1 MESPDSELLVD
12 VTSHNT
18 TSNAILFGNME
29 ATVHEDMDFGLNN
42 LKETLVQ
49 DCKKVTTPD
58 HEGNINCAMDI
69 FAPDQ
74 SSVSSTNS
82 RLSSSSTLGPPRHSI
97 SSEPKDTSDSDRV
110 GHFKAKLGNNYM
122 TLLNE
127 HDQQD
132 AMSITS
138 GSSTGD
144 GVNSFNHVLYS
155 PKTSPARPP
164 APPRLS
170 RTSSPHFPNSPIQ
183 FPSSKQKTSNNKQW
197 TVFGED
203 KENKL
208 PEPGRK
214 QILPVR
220 APPAIP
226 VRNSLRNK
234 NIESQSSPQ
243 VLPQPPIPTPSP
255 SADLLTMDMDD
266 LEMHLSD
273 AGSPVP
279 QPVVVVKPAIPPR
292 RNLFSTSS
300 TVSGSD
306 SHAGDSDHDL
316 ISLPQP
322 EGHINLAHNM
332 SSGSCSPI
340 DSFRLLTSASKGT
353 PAPPVPPRK
362 DLTIPKP
369 DIPVPPLP
377 QTENF
382 FAENSQPS
390 SSQFASFSHLQDN
403 TASSFSLDVTCSS
416 PSWVAFEDT
425 DAKTP
430 LKTTLTPTDAISDFH
445 EEEPD
450 NEDHFNISEIEQ
462 TNEALSDADLLKE
475 DEDSHWRKPSS
486 SPDVRA
492 SASKKKGAGGIGYL
506 CLENDDCDNLGSSD
520 NIDGS
525 TKSPPV
531 TITLP
536 ENDLSPEKPQSQWAT
551 FQNEEDE
558 EHQHNNITDNLVG
571 NISNANS
578 SPSFDINSSGL
589 AGSLN
594 DVDGDLEDDF
604 AVNRLS
610 TEMPDLKGFNRAD
623 KGSQNNLVDFSDD
636 RGSAAASIGSRENPD
651 DDDVETIFDLTAQ
664 GDSLKRKR
672 PKGGVSVAVEEDM
685 KDNTFEM
692 KKSPTPIQCE
702 KVSFHVGPAGM
713 DDTVF
718 EEEPNLFDFAKDVQS
733 ATTRSLS
740 TPHSSH
746 SSRPETPA
754 NSRLDSNAS
763 AGCSVSMA
771 PTNPFWSPT
780 STSSTSQCSLVD
792 SPFDNIIFKS
802 PQHDDAKTSKISS
815 TPVRINLTASPVTPS
830 QLVRIPPPP
839 LSLSR
844 SSTRARRSSQAKE
857 RVRNL
862 SQGSTSAK
870 RIDFD
875 NVSESSAKAGTLPSS
890 RAETPIQNNI
900 ILSTTDSVT
909 SGSGNTA
916 LHDDI
921 FDPFSTQSNTE
932 SINPIPSFEI
942 GKTDDLFSWM
952 EEPQNEETDASNPN
966 TKPDS
971 ELNLNVDDAQDITLV
986 LDQLE
991 VIPSNNIVQNNTNTN
1006 AHVHSVIENSL
1017 SPDPISAEDE
1027 TEITDDSTNHLSGN
1041 PDPLEELKKVTS
1053 VESPLGIQI
1062 PKRVLLPEVE
1072 IIESKIFWDVY
1083 MRFPP
1088 TKRTMSNR
1096 KWVPI
1101 HVKLNCDQIDN
1112 PLVKLYYTSKAQDP
1126 FRTVSLASHQMQVS
1140 KPKLQAHYS
1149 DEGQILGKLH
1159 AVKLMVV
1166 HYKEK
1171 QTFSPRRSLTRNAS
1185 GFKHAC
1191 KGKQSIKFGFTV
1203 HDDVMS
1209 FCKATRDAMFNVH
1222 KRIPKSKEEEH
1233 NTTVKYHSRDE
1244 LLIDVHDELQAIVQ
1258 ESGLMEACKVRVH
1271 FFASSFL
1278 SGDPKAKITIN
1289 DRKMEGKEVVRRE
1302 DIIPTSLDGWI
1313 DIRDPELHES
1323 CTQDSYEGGSNDVGT
1338 CSFYPPDAC
1347 RFELMRFATS
1357 YAESELPVI
1366 VKSSITVKGARIQLR
1381 CILRMSGNH
1390 SANKDPLTQIACED
1404 VMIRFPVPD
1413 EWGSFFRVDGR
1424 FRNHSVKA
1432 KRAAK
1437 QRRRPATEAGVTMEA
1452 SVGIAKYERAYRA
1465 IVWRMPR
1472 LPEKNAVQNTPR
1484 VFTCRIELSSDRD
1497 LERLRTPE
1505 DNAETKGDGYR
1516 GGLDSKYR
1524 WCEVEYTMPGPTAS
1538 NVCVRSVSL
1547 PNTDRA
1553 EKFVSYQSHY
1563 FYKVGVSVAAEPVG
1577 TTGEEDVGTKLCAV
1591 Q

>member
-1 MESPDSELLVD
+1 MESPDSELLVNVASHD
-12 VTSHNT
+12 IADNASLFGSMETTSH
-18 TSNAILFGNME
+18 
-29 ATVHEDMDFGLNN
+29 EDLGFGLSN

-49 DCKKVTTPD
+49 DSKKVTTPD

-82 RLSSSSTLGPPRHSI
+82 RLSSSSTLGPPRHST

-127 HDQQD
+127 HEQQD

-138 GSSTGD
+138 DSSVGD
-144 GVNSFNHVLYS
+144 AISPLARTLYS
-155 PKTSPARPP
+155 PKNSPSRPP

-183 FPSSKQKTSNNKQW
+183 FPSSSQTKTSVNTQW

-208 PEPGRK
+208 PIGTGFDRK
-214 QILPVR
+214 KILPVR

-226 VRNSLRNK
+226 ARKSLRNK
-234 NIESQSSPQ
+234 NFQSRSSPQ
-243 VLPQPPIPTPSP
+243 NLPQSPIPAPSP
-255 SADLLTMDMDD
+255 SADLLTMGMDD

-273 AGSPVP
+273 ASSPIP
-279 QPVVVVKPAIPPR
+279 QPAVFMKPAIPPR
-292 RNLFSTSS
+292 RSLFSTSS
-300 TVSGSD
+300 IVSGSG

-316 ISLPQP
+316 ISLP
-322 EGHINLAHNM
+322 EGHVNPAHM

-340 DSFRLLTSASKGT
+340 DPLFSSSNIPKSIPG
-353 PAPPVPPRK
+353 PPIPPRK
-362 DLTIPKP
+362 DLPISKPEVTIA
-369 DIPVPPLP
+369 

-382 FAENSQPS
+382 FTDENGSIPD
-390 SSQFASFSHLQDN
+390 FASFPPLN
-403 TASSFSLDVTCSS
+403 ENIAPPSFSLEVTCSS

-425 DAKTP
+425 EMTAP
-430 LKTTLTPTDAISDFH
+430 PRPTFNSQDLLSDTNDDGH
-445 EEEPD
+445 D
-450 NEDHFNISEIEQ
+450 KDDSLNISGIEQ
-462 TNEALSDADLLKE
+462 NNDALSDIDLLKE
-475 DEDSHWRKPSS
+475 VDDSHWKRPPS

-492 SASKKKGAGGIGYL
+492 STSKKKGAGGIGYL
-506 CLENDDCDNLGSSD
+506 CLENDDCDHLESSD
-520 NIDGS
+520 NLDDKTDSVPI
-525 TKSPPV
+525 

-536 ENDLSPEKPQSQWAT
+536 ENDLSPEKPQSQWST
-551 FQNEEDE
+551 LQNEEE
-558 EHQHNNITDNLVG
+558 EEDMQHPPNRTLDNLMD
-571 NISNANS
+571 NISHAN

-594 DVDGDLEDDF
+594 DVDLEDDF
-604 AVNRLS
+604 GVNRLS

-672 PKGGVSVAVEEDM
+672 PKGEVSVVIEEDLTN
-685 KDNTFEM
+685 NTYEVN
-692 KKSPTPIQCE
+692 KSPTPIQSE
-702 KVSFHVGPAGM
+702 KISFHVGPAGM
-713 DDTVF
+713 DDAVF
-718 EEEPNLFDFAKDVQS
+718 EEEPNLFDFP
-733 ATTRSLS
+733 TRDAQLGQTRNLS
-740 TPHSSH
+740 TPLSCH

-754 NSRLDSNAS
+754 GHNIAANCTKSLTS
-763 AGCSVSMA
+763 
-771 PTNPFWSPT
+771 TNPFWSPT
-780 STSSTSQCSLVD
+780 STSAPSSTSQCSLVD
-792 SPFDNIIFKS
+792 SPFDNVVFKS
-802 PQHDDAKTSKISS
+802 PQPDDGKCSKPC
-815 TPVRINLTASPVTPS
+815 TPVRINLTASPVTPG

-839 LSLSR
+839 LSLTR
-844 SSTRARRSSQAKE
+844 SSTRTRRSSQAKE
-857 RVRNL
+857 RMRNL

-870 RIDFD
+870 RLDLGSTSGSVG
-875 NVSESSAKAGTLPSS
+875 NLSSS
-890 RAETPIQNNI
+890 RAETPNQSITG
-900 ILSTTDSVT
+900 LSMNDSIT
-909 SGSGNTA
+909 SASATGT
-916 LHDDI
+916 DDI
-921 FDPFSTQSNTE
+921 FDPFSIHVHTTESNTQ
-932 SINPIPSFEI
+932 NLI
-942 GKTDDLFSWM
+942 GETNDTTGDLFNWM
-952 EEPQNEETDASNPN
+952 DEKEGSKVQIFESKNETKSETNELIVEDTQN
-966 TKPDS
+966 
-971 ELNLNVDDAQDITLV
+971 ITLV
-986 LDQLE
+986 FDQLE
-991 VIPSNNIVQNNTNTN
+991 ITTNNIQNNTNTN
-1006 AHVHSVIENSL
+1006 AHVHSIIDDSL

-1027 TEITDDSTNHLSGN
+1027 TEITDDGTNNQSSGL
-1041 PDPLEELKKVTS
+1041 DPLEELKKETHVI
-1053 VESPLGIQI
+1053 SPIGVQVS
-1062 PKRVLLPEVE
+1062 KRILLPEVE
-1072 IIESKIFWDVY
+1072 IVESRISWDVY

-1101 HVKLNCDQIDN
+1101 HVKLNCDQVDN

-1149 DEGQILGKLH
+1149 DEGQVLGKLH

-1191 KGKQSIKFGFTV
+1191 RGKQSIKFGFTV

-1209 FCKATRDAMFNVH
+1209 FCKATRDAMFSVH

-1258 ESGLMEACKVRVH
+1258 ESGVMEACKVRVH

-1278 SGDPKAKITIN
+1278 SGDPMAKITIN

-1313 DIRDPELHES
+1313 DIRDPEFHES
-1323 CTQDSYEGGSNDVGT
+1323 CTQDSYEEGGNSDVGSCT
-1338 CSFYPPDAC
+1338 FYPPDAC
-1347 RFELMRFATS
+1347 KFELLRFATS
-1357 YAESELPVI
+1357 YAETELPVI
-1366 VKSSITVKGARIQLR
+1366 VKSSITVKGARLQLR

-1404 VMIRFPVPD
+1404 VMVRFPVPD
-1413 EWGSFFRVDGR
+1413 EWGQFFRVDGR

-1437 QRRRPATEAGVTMEA
+1437 QRRRPSAEAGVTMEA

-1484 VFTCRIELSSDRD
+1484 VFTCRIELNSDRD

-1563 FYKVGVSVAAEPVG
+1563 FYKVGVNVTAEPVS
-1577 TTGEEDVGTKLCAV
+1577 TTGDEDIGTKLCAV